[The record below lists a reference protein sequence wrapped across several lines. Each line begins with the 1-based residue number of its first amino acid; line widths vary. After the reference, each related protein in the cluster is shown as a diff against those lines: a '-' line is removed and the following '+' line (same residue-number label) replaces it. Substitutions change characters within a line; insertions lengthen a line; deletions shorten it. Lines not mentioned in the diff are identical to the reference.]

1 MAEPKSKKRNGRPK
15 EHPAQTYME
24 MLEQTQK
31 RKLNKTYRS
40 ESSEFND
47 MGISALVHANLEQL
61 AIIAEQTADVD
72 LYDTPLIKER
82 TALYIR
88 VCEEASILPS
98 LMEFATSL
106 GYSYDALQM
115 FQKRHPEHPTTKW
128 IKLLHDRFSTMLF
141 NAGAK
146 RYVDNASAIFGNKAM
161 NGWTETVKIEAVQPE
176 DPLGGQ
182 KSPEEIAQRYQYL
195 PEAMGDT
202 ENA

>member
-1 MAEPKSKKRNGRPK
+1 MAEARPEKRRGRPK
-15 EHPAQTYME
+15 AHPAQTYAE
-24 MLEQTQK
+24 MLEQTQT

-47 MGISALVHANLEQL
+47 IGISALVRANLEQL
-61 AIIAEQTADVD
+61 AIIAEQTEDVD
-72 LYDTPLIKER
+72 LYNTQLIKER

-88 VCEEASILPS
+88 ACEQSSILPS

-115 FQKRHPEHPTTKW
+115 FQKRHPDHPTTKW
-128 IKLLHDRFSTMLF
+128 IRLLHDRFSTMLF

-161 NGWTETVKIEAVQPE
+161 NGWTEIVKIEAVRSE

-182 KSPEEIAQRYQYL
+182 KSQEEIVQHYKYL
-195 PEAMGDT
+195 SDT
-202 ENA
+202 SEDNG